1 LADQKKT
8 RYSTLVKERKKNSNR
23 VVQTSIDLYR

>member
-1 LADQKKT
+1 LADQT